1 MQFCLFSLKHVSDDF
16 SARSIV
22 RLELGIAS
30 ISCVA
35 FAICHLLT
43 KVGIG
48 ACEDPLQ
55 AVVVHVRIT
64 RPIEPRQP
72 SSHIAGLY
80 LMTMMYR
87 EYHNP
92 NPNPTDTGTYQC
104 IKDNPRNRRYSDKI
118 SPYGFLYIS
127 RSRSRSRKWECFIR
141 PEFRQSRQERRQN
154 EHSPQTQTVGKQAV
168 IVVLKSNLDQ
178 SASIRLLIHHLIHHP
193 IQLLIHYF
201 VHHIIKHHHRHPIKN
216 IRTKSVCRPA
226 GSISPSTGTA
236 LRIFFG
242 DLGKGKRALA

>member
-118 SPYGFLYIS
+118 SPHGFLYIS
-127 RSRSRSRKWECFIR
+127 RSRSRKRIGFTRTKTRHPRQR
-141 PEFRQSRQERRQN
+141 PILS
-154 EHSPQTQTVGKQAV
+154 
-168 IVVLKSNLDQ
+168 VVKMNT
-178 SASIRLLIHHLIHHP
+178 A
-193 IQLLIHYF
+193 
-201 VHHIIKHHHRHPIKN
+201 HRHRPWAKKRSSSFSSSTSIN
-216 IRTKSVCRPA
+216 QQASV
-226 GSISPSTGTA
+226 S
-236 LRIFFG
+236 
-242 DLGKGKRALA
+242 